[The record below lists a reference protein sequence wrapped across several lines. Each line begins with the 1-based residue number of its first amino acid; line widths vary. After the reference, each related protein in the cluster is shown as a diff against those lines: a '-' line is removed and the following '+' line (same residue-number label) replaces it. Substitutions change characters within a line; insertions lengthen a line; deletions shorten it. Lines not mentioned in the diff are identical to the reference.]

1 MLDDRRRTMLEA
13 ADTLTEE
20 DLEFLRSDRLVVAA
34 TAPKRT
40 ARIRTPQVAQAATG
54 GEKVDDLPS
63 SAAPEPHEE
72 VLQ

>member
-1 MLDDRRRTMLEA
+1 MLEA
-13 ADTLTEE
+13 ADTLTVE

-40 ARIRTPQVAQAATG
+40 ARIRTLQGAQAATG